1 MFTFFLFKCP
11 NFHKVADKISWNE
24 NKNRCDASFKR
35 KSQAWELHFPSRLP
49 YWQSYFLW
57 EKNWWIFIFVQTLHR
72 SIYTRLLASYL
83 PLKPLSFTRSR
94 IDFPDSIEKSRAVFV
109 WFGEVEDFDLWDG
122 VTSKD
127 WSNLGG
133 KLGKQTKAIGVV
145 LHLCIRIFIPVHING
160 A

>member
-1 MFTFFLFKCP
+1 MKIRTDAMRP
-11 NFHKVADKISWNE
+11 SRGNHKHG
-24 NKNRCDASFKR
+24 SFI
-35 KSQAWELHFPSRLP
+35 FPSRLP

-145 LHLCIRIFIPVHING
+145 LHLCILIFIPVHING